1 MSENFRETFKAVLL
15 AVLVVLFLPLVLVC
29 CILVGRRSSG
39 SGDDDRGSDIVGA
52 GESVGRAADD
62 VSGAAGQ
69 SAELADEAATVAAAA
84 GESAESADDI
94 ARQLHDTEEQ
104 LVRLESGLGQDI
116 NRIERLKQLA
126 AELRRRYQERVSQ
139 GQNP

>member
-1 MSENFRETFKAVLL
+1 MSENFRETFKTVLL
-15 AVLVVLFLPLVLVC
+15 AVLVVLFLPLMLVC

-52 GESVGRAADD
+52 GEFVSRAADD

-69 SAELADEAATVAAAA
+69 SAE
-84 GESAESADDI
+84 SAEDI
-94 ARQLHDTEEQ
+94 ARQLHDTEGQ
-104 LVRLESGLGQDI
+104 LFRLESGLGQDI

-126 AELRRRYQERVSQ
+126 AELKRRYQERVSQ
-139 GQNP
+139 SQNP